1 MDMASIV
8 NQDGKNKGNHMMGQ
22 CVLLDL
28 AMGDEVRVR
37 RKKIPVKVGDYPRYM
52 STPSQVPGLQI
63 GLTFISHS
71 LLVKKR
77 EKVIF
82 FKLIFQVFC

>member
-37 RKKIPVKVGDYPRYM
+37 RKIPVDIVDYPRYM
-52 STPSQVPGLQI
+52 STPSQVPGLQT
-63 GLTFISHS
+63 GLTFTSHS

-77 EKVIF
+77 EKLIIF
-82 FKLIFQVFC
+82 YLIFQVFC